1 MAVRRTSPPQPLA
14 PHGLPGHLVEFVEA
28 LRGVGIAVGPSET
41 VDAGR
46 VMAVLGLGD
55 REVLR
60 EGLACAVLRRADHR
74 DTYDAMF
81 DLWFPAA
88 LGDRTVLDDD
98 EDGATDH
105 NPEGLPPQDV
115 EAMRDALIAML
126 SDNPELENMDDRL
139 AAMIAQIVESFGRY
153 SSSRGPSYSSYQ
165 ALKAMALDEL
175 EGRLLAGLLA
185 GYGDDPTPT
194 QEQIAKAI
202 AARRISQLRKMV
214 ESETKRRT
222 AEQLGR
228 DHVQMYGIPQ
238 LAENVEFLR
247 ASGEQLRQMRRVVAP
262 LARTLATRLAA
273 RRRRSRRGE
282 IDLRKTLRKSMSTG
296 GVPIDVVLKKPHPAR
311 PELVVLCDVSGSVA
325 GFSHFTLMLV
335 SALRQQ
341 FSRVR
346 VFAFIDTTDE
356 VTDLFGPDAD
366 LAVAVQRITREAG
379 VYTRDGHS
387 DYGHAFVS
395 FLNDFP
401 NVLSPR
407 SSLLVLGDGRNNYRN
422 PETDLLAHMVNASRH
437 AHWLNPEPKHLWGS
451 GDSAVPRYEDV
462 ITMHECRSAKQLAA
476 VIDQL
481 LPV

>member
-28 LRGVGIAVGPSET
+28 LRSVSIAVGPSET

-88 LGDRTVLDDD
+88 LGDRTVLDDEETDGD
-98 EDGATDH
+98 EH
-105 NPEGLPPQDV
+105 PEGLPPQDI

-202 AARRISQLRKMV
+202 AAKRISQLRKMV

-247 ASGEQLRQMRRVVAP
+247 ASGEQLRQMRRVVGP
-262 LARTLATRLAA
+262 LARTLASRCPPAA
-273 RRRRSRRGE
+273 CPSTWCSRSRTQPAPSWWCCATCRG
-282 IDLRKTLRKSMSTG
+282 RS
-296 GVPIDVVLKKPHPAR
+296 P
-311 PELVVLCDVSGSVA
+311 GSA
-325 GFSHFTLMLV
+325 T
-335 SALRQQ
+335 
-341 FSRVR
+341 
-346 VFAFIDTTDE
+346 
-356 VTDLFGPDAD
+356 
-366 LAVAVQRITREAG
+366 
-379 VYTRDGHS
+379 
-387 DYGHAFVS
+387 
-395 FLNDFP
+395 
-401 NVLSPR
+401 SP
-407 SSLLVLGDGRNNYRN
+407 
-422 PETDLLAHMVNASRH
+422 
-437 AHWLNPEPKHLWGS
+437 
-451 GDSAVPRYEDV
+451 
-462 ITMHECRSAKQLAA
+462 
-476 VIDQL
+476 
-481 LPV
+481 

>member
-1 MAVRRTSPPQPLA
+1 MATRRIRPARPLA
-14 PHGLPGHLVEFVEA
+14 PHGLPGHLVGFVEA
-28 LRGVGIAVGPSET
+28 LRGHGISVGPSET

-46 VMAVLGLGD
+46 VLATLGLGN

-60 EGLACAVLRRADHR
+60 EGIACAVLRRPDHR
-74 DTYDAMF
+74 ETYDAMF

-88 LGDRTVLDDD
+88 MGARAAVL
-98 EDGATDH
+98 EGEAAEG
-105 NPEGLPPQDV
+105 PESDGLPPEDV
-115 EAMRDALIAML
+115 EAMRQML
-126 SDNPELENMDDRL
+126 LDLLTENPELADMDERL
-139 AAMIAQIVESFGRY
+139 VAMIARIVEAYGKY
-153 SSSRGPSYSSYQ
+153 SSSRGPSFSSYQ

-175 EGRLLAGLLA
+175 EGKLLAGLLA
-185 GYGDDPTPT
+185 PYGDEPTPT
-194 QEQIAKAI
+194 QEQIAKAL
-202 AARRISQLRKMV
+202 AAQKVAQLRKMV
-214 ESETKRRT
+214 DAETKRRT

-238 LAENVEFLR
+238 LSENVEFLR

-273 RRRRSRRGE
+273 RRRRARAGS

-296 GVPIDVVLKKPHPAR
+296 GVPIDVVLRKPRPAR

-325 GFSHFTLMLV
+325 GFSHFTLLLV
-335 SALRQQ
+335 HALRQQ

-356 VTDLFGPDAD
+356 VTHMFGPEAD
-366 LAVAVQRITREAG
+366 LAVAIQRITREAG
-379 VYTRDGHS
+379 VYSRDGHS
-387 DYGHAFVS
+387 DYGNAFAS
-395 FLNDFP
+395 FLHGFP

-407 SSLLVLGDGRNNYRN
+407 SSLLVLGDGRTNYRN
-422 PETDLLAHMVNASRH
+422 PETELLAHMVTASRH

-451 GDSAVPRYEDV
+451 GDSAVPRYEEV
-462 ITMHECRSAKQLAA
+462 ITMHECRSASQLAT
-476 VIDQL
+476 VIDAL

>member
-1 MAVRRTSPPQPLA
+1 MASRRTRPPQPLA
-14 PHGLPGHLVEFVEA
+14 PNGIPGHLVEFVEA

-46 VMAVLGLGD
+46 VMTVLGLGD
-55 REVLR
+55 REALR

-81 DLWFPAA
+81 DLWWPAA
-88 LGDRTVLDDD
+88 YGARTVLDEEPDA
-98 EDGATDH
+98 EAG
-105 NPEGLPPQDV
+105 PEGVPPEDI
-115 EAMRDALIAML
+115 EAMRAALIDL
-126 SDNPELENMDDRL
+126 LGPDSDLENFDDRL
-139 AAMIAQIVESFGRY
+139 AAMIARIVEAYGRY
-153 SSSRGPSYSSYQ
+153 NSSRGPSYSSYQ

-185 GYGDDPTPT
+185 PYGEEPTPT
-194 QEQIAKAI
+194 QEEIAKAM
-202 AARRISQLRKMV
+202 AAQRVSQLRRMV
-214 ESETKRRT
+214 EAETKRRT

-228 DHVQMYGIPQ
+228 DHVQMYGVPQ

-247 ASGEQLRQMRRVVAP
+247 ASGEQLRQMRKTVQP

-273 RRRRSRRGE
+273 KRRRSAHGQ

-296 GVPIDVVLKKPHPAR
+296 GVPIEVVLKKPHPAR

-356 VTDLFGPDAD
+356 VTHMFGPDAD

-395 FLNDFP
+395 FAQNFP

-407 SSLLVLGDGRNNYRN
+407 SSLLILGDARNNYRN
-422 PETDLLAHMVNASRH
+422 PETELLTRMVNASRH
-437 AHWLNPEPKHLWGS
+437 AHWLNPEPRHLWGS
-451 GDSAVPRYEDV
+451 GDSAVPRYTDL
-462 ITMHECRSAKQLAA
+462 IPMHECRSAKQLAA
-476 VIDQL
+476 VIDAL

>member
-1 MAVRRTSPPQPLA
+1 MASRRTRPPQPLA
-14 PHGLPGHLVEFVEA
+14 PNGIPGHLVEFVEA

-46 VMAVLGLGD
+46 VMTVLGLGD
-55 REVLR
+55 REALR

-81 DLWFPAA
+81 DLWWPAA
-88 LGDRTVLDDD
+88 YGARTVIED
-98 EDGATDH
+98 EPDAEAG
-105 NPEGLPPQDV
+105 PEGMPPEDI
-115 EAMRDALIAML
+115 EAMRAALIDML
-126 SDNPELENMDDRL
+126 GPDSDLENFDDRL
-139 AAMIAQIVESFGRY
+139 AAMIAWIVEAYGRY
-153 SSSRGPSYSSYQ
+153 NSSRGPSYSSYQ

-185 GYGDDPTPT
+185 PYGEEPTPT
-194 QEQIAKAI
+194 QEEIAKAM
-202 AARRISQLRKMV
+202 AAQRVSQLRRMV
-214 ESETKRRT
+214 EAETKRRT

-228 DHVQMYGIPQ
+228 DHVQMYGVPQ

-247 ASGEQLRQMRRVVAP
+247 ASGEQLRQMRKTVQP

-273 RRRRSRRGE
+273 KRRRSAHGQ

-296 GVPIDVVLKKPHPAR
+296 GVPIEVVLKKPHPAR

-335 SALRQQ
+335 AALRQQ

-346 VFAFIDTTDE
+346 VFAFIDTIDE
-356 VTDLFGPDAD
+356 VTHMFGPEAD

-395 FLNDFP
+395 FAQNFP

-407 SSLLVLGDGRNNYRN
+407 SSLLILGDARNNYRN
-422 PETDLLAHMVNASRH
+422 PETELLTRMVNASRH
-437 AHWLNPEPKHLWGS
+437 AHWLNPEPRHLWGS
-451 GDSAVPRYEDV
+451 GDSAVPRYTDL
-462 ITMHECRSAKQLAA
+462 IPMHECRSAKQLAA
-476 VIDQL
+476 VIDAL

>member
-1 MAVRRTSPPQPLA
+1 MAVRRVRPSRPLA
-14 PHGLPGHLVEFVEA
+14 PHGLPGHLVGFVEA
-28 LRGVGIAVGPSET
+28 LREQGISVGPSET

-46 VMAVLGLGD
+46 AMATLGLGD

-60 EGLACAVLRRADHR
+60 EGLACAVLRRPDHR

-81 DLWFPAA
+81 DLWWPAA
-88 LGDRTVLDDD
+88 LGARAVVADD
-98 EDGATDH
+98 EAGDAEADLR
-105 NPEGLPPQDV
+105 LPAEDV
-115 EAMRDALIAML
+115 EAMRQML
-126 SDNPELENMDDRL
+126 LDLLVDNPDLADLDDRL
-139 AAMIAQIVESFGRY
+139 LAMVAQIVEAYGRY

-165 ALKAMALDEL
+165 ALKAMALDQL

-185 GYGDDPTPT
+185 PYGDEPTPT
-194 QEQIAKAI
+194 QQQIAKAL
-202 AARRISQLRKMV
+202 AAQKITQLRRLV
-214 ESETKRRT
+214 DAETKRRT

-238 LAENVEFLR
+238 LSENVEFLR
-247 ASGEQLRQMRRVVAP
+247 ASGEQLRQMRRVVTP

-273 RRRRSRRGE
+273 RRRRARAGA

-296 GVPIDVVLKKPHPAR
+296 GVPIDVVLRKPRPAR

-325 GFSHFTLMLV
+325 GFSHFTLLLV
-335 SALRQQ
+335 HALRQQ

-356 VTDLFGPDAD
+356 VTHLFGPDAD
-366 LAVAVQRITREAG
+366 LAVAIQRITREAG

-387 DYGHAFVS
+387 DYGNAFNT
-395 FLNDFP
+395 FLTAHP

-407 SSLLVLGDGRNNYRN
+407 SSLLVLGDGRTNYRD
-422 PETDLLAHMVNASRH
+422 PATDVLAHMVTASRH
-437 AHWLNPEPKHLWGS
+437 AHWLNPEPRHLWGS

>member
-1 MAVRRTSPPQPLA
+1 MAVRRVRPSRPLA
-14 PHGLPGHLVEFVEA
+14 PHGLPGHLVGFVEA
-28 LRGVGIAVGPSET
+28 LRGQGISVGPSET

-46 VMAVLGLGD
+46 VMATLGLGD

-60 EGLACAVLRRADHR
+60 EGLACAVLRRPDHR

-81 DLWFPAA
+81 DLWWPAA
-88 LGDRTVLDDD
+88 LGARAVVADD
-98 EDGATDH
+98 EARDAEADLR
-105 NPEGLPPQDV
+105 LPPEDV
-115 EAMRDALIAML
+115 EAMRQML
-126 SDNPELENMDDRL
+126 LDLLVDNPDLADLDDRL
-139 AAMIAQIVESFGRY
+139 LAMVAQIVEAHGRY

-165 ALKAMALDEL
+165 ALKAIALDQL

-185 GYGDDPTPT
+185 PYGDEPTPT
-194 QEQIAKAI
+194 QQQIAKAL
-202 AARRISQLRKMV
+202 AAQKITQLRRLV
-214 ESETKRRT
+214 DAETKRRT

-238 LAENVEFLR
+238 LLENVEFLR

-273 RRRRSRRGE
+273 RRRRARAGA

-296 GVPIDVVLKKPHPAR
+296 GVPIDVVLRKPRPAR

-325 GFSHFTLMLV
+325 GFSHFTLLLV
-335 SALRQQ
+335 HALRQQ

-356 VTDLFGPDAD
+356 VTHLFGPDAD
-366 LAVAVQRITREAG
+366 LAVAIQRITREAG

-387 DYGHAFVS
+387 DYGNAFNS
-395 FLNDFP
+395 FLTAHP

-407 SSLLVLGDGRNNYRN
+407 SSLLVLGDGRTNYRD
-422 PETDLLAHMVNASRH
+422 PATDVLAHMVTASRH
-437 AHWLNPEPKHLWGS
+437 AHWLNPEPRHLWGS

>member
-1 MAVRRTSPPQPLA
+1 MAVRRTRPPQPLA
-14 PHGLPGHLVEFVEA
+14 PHGIPGHLVEFVEA
-28 LRGVGIAVGPSET
+28 LRGQGISVGPSET

-46 VMAVLGLGD
+46 VMATLGLGD

-60 EGLACAVLRRADHR
+60 EGIACAVLRRPDHR
-74 DTYDAMF
+74 ETYDAMF

-88 LGDRTVLDDD
+88 LGARTVLIDSEDHEVPPDDI
-98 EDGATDH
+98 
-105 NPEGLPPQDV
+105 
-115 EAMRDALIAML
+115 EAMRAML
-126 SDNPELENMDDRL
+126 LDLLTDSDDLDNMDERL
-139 AAMIAQIVESFGRY
+139 AAMVAQIVEAYGRY

-165 ALKAMALDEL
+165 ALKAMGLDQL
-175 EGRLLAGLLA
+175 EGKLLAGLLA
-185 GYGDDPTPT
+185 PHGEEPTPT

-202 AARRISQLRKMV
+202 AVQKITQLRKMV

-238 LAENVEFLR
+238 LSENVEFLR

-273 RRRRSRRGE
+273 RRRRSRAGQ

-296 GVPIDVVLKKPHPAR
+296 GVPIDVVLRKPRPAR

-325 GFSHFTLMLV
+325 GFSHFTLLLV
-335 SALRQQ
+335 HALRQQ

-356 VTDLFGPDAD
+356 VTHLFGPDAD

-387 DYGHAFVS
+387 DYGNAFVS
-395 FLNDFP
+395 FTEAFP
-401 NVLSPR
+401 SVLSPR
-407 SSLLVLGDGRNNYRN
+407 SSLLVLGDGRTNYRA
-422 PETDLLAHMVNASRH
+422 PAVDVLAHMVTASRH

-451 GDSAVPRYEDV
+451 GDSAAPRYEEV